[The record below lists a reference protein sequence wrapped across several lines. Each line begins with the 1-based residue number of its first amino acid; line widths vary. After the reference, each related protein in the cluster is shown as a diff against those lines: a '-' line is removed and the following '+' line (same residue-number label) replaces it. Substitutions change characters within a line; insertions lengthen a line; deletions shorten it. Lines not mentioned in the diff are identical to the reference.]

1 MVLVIVGVI
10 FSLLGAVLL
19 FNVGKAADRS
29 AKGYAKLPQPLR
41 LTYDRPAALRASGAA
56 FLGFGAA
63 LIAVALLV
71 YR

>member
-1 MVLVIVGVI
+1 
-10 FSLLGAVLL
+10 L
-19 FNVGKAADRS
+19 FNVGGAADRS

-56 FLGFGAA
+56 FAGIGIA